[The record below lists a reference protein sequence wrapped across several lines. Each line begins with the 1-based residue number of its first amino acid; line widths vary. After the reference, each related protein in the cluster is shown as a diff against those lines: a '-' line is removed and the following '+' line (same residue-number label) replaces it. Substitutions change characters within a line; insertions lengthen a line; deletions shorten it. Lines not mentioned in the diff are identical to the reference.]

1 MHDQH
6 ADGSTDTGP
15 DTIDTPAPPPKYVLF
30 YDSSEQACDLAP
42 VHFPAHERWLAEFRA
57 TGELLAVGT
66 FADPFRDG
74 SMTVFTSR
82 DAVDRF
88 VEGDPFRTEGVIRGW
103 RVMEWH
109 ETLLAAAP
117 AAT

>member
-1 MHDQH
+1 MHH
-6 ADGSTDTGP
+6 
-15 DTIDTPAPPPKYVLF
+15 
-30 YDSSEQACDLAP
+30 
-42 VHFPAHERWLAEFRA
+42 RA
-57 TGELLAVGT
+57 VVALGGELLAVGT

-82 DAVDRF
+82 DAVERF